1 LGDAMISDETWDVLA
16 KTYDEAQLLELPI
29 LIGQYLGVAFLQNS
43 LRVVLPEGYQGL
55 RAR

>member
-1 LGDAMISDETWDVLA
+1 MISDQTWATLA
-16 KTYDEAQLLELPI
+16 KTYNEPQLLELPI
-29 LIGQYLGVAFLQNS
+29 LIGQYLGVAYLQNS